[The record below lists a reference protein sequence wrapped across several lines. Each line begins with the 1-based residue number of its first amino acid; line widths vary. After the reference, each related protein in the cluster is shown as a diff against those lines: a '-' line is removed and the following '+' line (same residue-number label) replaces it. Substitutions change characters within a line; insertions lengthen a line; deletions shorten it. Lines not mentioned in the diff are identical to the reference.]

1 MCDVTWRMDGL
12 VLRAFDEMEI
22 VMRHLWLPDYLF
34 QFAWDSFWCLRLP
47 KYVLANAWWLGW
59 TDWWAWKALMRWK
72 LCRVTQNCIFIHYSS
87 LWIHLDISDWLNI
100 IFLQTCDMMYGQT
113 GHEGLWW
120 DGDCYAAL
128 RIIICL
134 SSLGI
139 HFGVSDCQNMMYL
152 QMRDTNGPTDL
163 EGLWWDG
170 DYYKALRIA

>member
-1 MCDVTWRMDGL
+1 MFLQTRDVTWWTDRPI
-12 VLRAFDEMEI
+12 LRAFDEMEI
-22 VMRHLWLPDYLF
+22 VMLQLGLPNYHVF
-34 QFAWDSFWCLRLP
+34 
-47 KYVLANAWWLGW
+47 ANAWWTGR
-59 TDWWAWKALMRWK
+59 TDWWVWKALMRWK

-139 HFGVSDCQNMMYL
+139 HFGVSDCQNRMYL
-152 QMRDTNGPTDL
+152 QMRDVTNGPTNL
-163 EGLWWDG
+163 QGLWWDG
-170 DYYKALRIA
+170 DCYETLRIA